1 MRKII
6 LWLEF
11 WFLLLV
17 QLAII
22 VTYLTMLLPAS
33 ARAASPEKA
42 ASNAAGAEPLA
53 PANPAANASPAALQS
68 PASHFKPIKLEAYLS
83 SYPLTKSE
91 AKLTAKRREAQS
103 WGDTYSIARSF
114 EHKMARRIA
123 YDAGEHFMADC
134 KAAGGGPELKA
145 NPHALASYYR
155 EAKKGPIAYDALA
168 RMCVRADG
176 KALSALLAT
185 YDSDRWGDQYV
196 HIYMMSPKGAADMQ
210 AVYQSAIKQQQQ
222 YAEKERRRQAELES
236 RYRASLVIWAQWR
249 KQLTIGS
256 DTNCGPV
263 IGLRGPM
270 VEVAN
275 NAQAL
280 WFKREAL
287 FPVDARSA
295 SGVYIQCGAVSAY

>member
-17 QLAII
+17 QLAMII
-22 VTYLTMLLPAS
+22 AYLNIILSTK
-33 ARAASPEKA
+33 AR
-42 ASNAAGAEPLA
+42 GAESPSKASGAATMPMTPAQAAPFVDPVVLAQTVPL
-53 PANPAANASPAALQS
+53 
-68 PASHFKPIKLEAYLS
+68 FKPTQLEAYLS
-83 SYPLTKSE
+83 GYPVTKSE
-91 AKLTAKRREAQS
+91 SKATAKARTLQG
-103 WGDTYSIARSF
+103 WGDNYSIARSF

-145 NPHALASYYR
+145 NLRDMAHYYRNKRNVPFGYNTEPLVCVRSDGTALA
-155 EAKKGPIAYDALA
+155 ALF
-168 RMCVRADG
+168 ADH
-176 KALSALLAT
+176 
-185 YDSDRWGDQYV
+185 DSDRWGDQYV
-196 HIYMMSPKGAADMQ
+196 YIYMMSPKGAADMQ
-210 AVYQSAIKQQQQ
+210 AVYQSAMKQQQQ
-222 YAEKERRRQAELES
+222 YAEKEQQRKAELEN

-280 WFKREAL
+280 WFKREVL

-295 SGVYIQCGAVSAY
+295 SGTFIRCGSVSTY